1 MEDRSIAAG
10 HTPKALQER
19 PELDDRLTPY
29 WETFWTL
36 HPSRPVGMNVGAIQ
50 VRDIVEFLRLSGL
63 TMDSELRRGVRLVCA
78 LDTEWREWNEKN
90 SK

>member
-10 HTPKALQER
+10 KTPKALQER
-19 PELDDRLTPY
+19 PELDERLHAY

-36 HPSRPVGMNVGAIQ
+36 HPSRPIGMNAGAIP
-50 VRDIVEFLRLSGL
+50 VRDIIEYLRLTGL
-63 TMDSELRRGVRLVCA
+63 TTDAELRRGIRLVGA
-78 LDTEWREWNEKN
+78 LDIEWREWNEKN